1 MVGPRA
7 TFDRELRK
15 LQDEV
20 LVLGSMV
27 EKAIIHSVEALKQ
40 RDREAAR
47 EIIQRDGDVNAK
59 RFEIEDACLFLIA
72 SQQPLAEDLRLIAA
86 VLEIITDLERMGDH
100 AAGIAE
106 INIMIG
112 DEPLVKPLID
122 VPRMAQVGMEMLR
135 GSMEAFVQ
143 RDAQKAFQIAN
154 RDDEVDQLYNQVYN
168 ELLTVMFSNPRSI
181 GGATF
186 LLWVAHNLE
195 RVADR
200 ATNICERV
208 IFTVTGRMKE
218 INVRE
223 PDGDSRTRVAG

>member
-1 MVGPRA
+1 MLGPRA
-7 TFDRELRK
+7 TFDRELHK

-27 EKAIIHSVEALKQ
+27 EQAVTRSVEALQQ
-40 RDREAAR
+40 RDLETAR
-47 EIIQRDGDVNAK
+47 EIVSQDEAINAK

-72 SQQPLAEDLRLIAA
+72 SQQPLAEDLRLLAA

-106 INIMIG
+106 INIMMG
-112 DEPLVKPLID
+112 DEPLAKPLID
-122 VPRMAQVGMEMLR
+122 VPRMAQAGVEMLR
-135 GSMEAFVQ
+135 ASMQAFVR
-143 RDAQKAFQIAN
+143 RDAEMALQTAN

-181 GGATF
+181 SGATF

-208 IFTVTGRMKE
+208 IFTVTGHMEE

-223 PDGDSRTRVAG
+223 STGATRTRALG

>member
-1 MVGPRA
+1 MIGPRA
-7 TFDRELRK
+7 TFDRELHK

-20 LVLGSMV
+20 LVLGNMV
-27 EKAIIHSVEALKQ
+27 EKAVICSVEALKQ
-40 RDREAAR
+40 RDQEAAR
-47 EIIQRDGDVNAK
+47 EIIQGDQGINTK

-106 INIMIG
+106 INLLMG

-122 VPRMAQVGMEMLR
+122 VPRMAQAGVEMLR
-135 GSMEAFVQ
+135 GSMEAFVR
-143 RDAQKAFQIAN
+143 RDAEMARRIAN

-168 ELLTVMFSNPRSI
+168 ELLTVMFSNPRTIS
-181 GGATF
+181 GATF

-208 IFTVTGRMKE
+208 IFTVTGRMEE
-218 INVRE
+218 INVRQSPGE
-223 PDGDSRTRVAG
+223 SKTRALG

>member
-1 MVGPRA
+1 MLGPRA
-7 TFDRELRK
+7 TFDRELHK

-27 EKAIIHSVEALKQ
+27 EQAVTRSVEALQQ
-40 RDREAAR
+40 RDLETAR
-47 EIIQRDGDVNAK
+47 EIVSQDEAINAK

-72 SQQPLAEDLRLIAA
+72 SQQPLAEDLRLLAA

-106 INIMIG
+106 INIMMG
-112 DEPLVKPLID
+112 DEPLAKPLID
-122 VPRMAQVGMEMLR
+122 VPRMAQAGVEMLR
-135 GSMEAFVQ
+135 ASMQAFVR
-143 RDAQKAFQIAN
+143 RDAEMALQTAN

-181 GGATF
+181 SGATF

-208 IFTVTGRMKE
+208 IFTVTGHMEE

-223 PDGDSRTRVAG
+223 SAGATRTRALG

>member
-1 MVGPRA
+1 MIGPRA
-7 TFDRELRK
+7 TFDRELSK

-27 EKAIIHSVEALKQ
+27 ERAVLRSVEALKQ
-40 RDREAAR
+40 RDREAAK
-47 EIIQRDGDVNAK
+47 EIIQADEEINAK

-100 AAGIAE
+100 ASGIAE
-106 INIMIG
+106 INLMMG

-122 VPRMAQVGMEMLR
+122 VPRMAQIGAEMLR

-143 RDAQKAFQIAN
+143 RDAEMAYEIAS
-154 RDDEVDQLYNQVYN
+154 RDDEVDQLYNQTYN
-168 ELLTVMFSNPRSI
+168 ELLTVMLSNPRTIS
-181 GGATF
+181 GATF

-218 INVRE
+218 INVRRGIE
-223 PDGDSRTRVAG
+223 GNLTRAMG

>member
-1 MVGPRA
+1 MIGPRA
-7 TFDRELRK
+7 TFDRELHK

-27 EKAIIHSVEALKQ
+27 EQAVIRSVEALKQ
-40 RDREAAR
+40 RNQEAAR
-47 EIIQRDGDVNAK
+47 QIIQQDEVINAK

-100 AAGIAE
+100 AAGISE
-106 INIMIG
+106 INLMMG
-112 DEPLVKPLID
+112 DEPLAKPLID
-122 VPRMAQVGMEMLR
+122 VPRMAQTGVEMLR
-135 GSMEAFVQ
+135 GSMEAFVR
-143 RDAQKAFQIAN
+143 RDGEMALQIASK
-154 RDDEVDQLYNQVYN
+154 DDEVDQLYNQVYN

-181 GGATF
+181 SGATF

-195 RVADR
+195 RIADR

-208 IFTVTGRMKE
+208 IFTVTGRMEE
-218 INVRE
+218 INVRQSA
-223 PDGDSRTRVAG
+223 GAAVSRALG

>member
-1 MVGPRA
+1 MIGPRA

-27 EKAIIHSVEALKQ
+27 EKALIKSVEALKE
-40 RDREAAR
+40 RDEGAAR
-47 EIIQRDGDVNAK
+47 EIIQRDADVNAK

-106 INIMIG
+106 INIIMG
-112 DEPLVKPLID
+112 DEPLAKPLID

-143 RDAQKAFQIAN
+143 RDAQKAFQIAS

-168 ELLTVMFSNPRSI
+168 ELLTVMFSNPRTIS
-181 GGATF
+181 GATF

-218 INVRE
+218 INVRQPPGE
-223 PDGDSRTRVAG
+223 SRTRAAG

>member
-1 MVGPRA
+1 
-7 TFDRELRK
+7 
-15 LQDEV
+15 
-20 LVLGSMV
+20 MV
-27 EKAIIHSVEALKQ
+27 EQAVIRSVEALKG
-40 RDREAAR
+40 RDQEAAKD
-47 EIIQRDGDVNAK
+47 IIQGDQKINTK
-59 RFEIEDACLFLIA
+59 RFEIEAACLFLIA

-106 INIMIG
+106 INLMMG

-122 VPRMAQVGMEMLR
+122 VPRMTQTGVEMLR

-143 RDAQKAFQIAN
+143 RDAEMARRIAN

-168 ELLTVMFSNPRSI
+168 ELLTVMLSNPRTIS
-181 GGATF
+181 GATF

-195 RVADR
+195 RIADR

-208 IFTVTGRMKE
+208 IFTVTGYMQE
-218 INVRE
+218 INV
-223 PDGDSRTRVAG
+223 

>member
-1 MVGPRA
+1 MIGPRA
-7 TFDRELRK
+7 TFDRELHK

-27 EKAIIHSVEALKQ
+27 EQAVISSVEALKQ
-40 RDREAAR
+40 RDQEAAR
-47 EIIQRDGDVNAK
+47 EIIQRDEVINAK

-106 INIMIG
+106 INLMMG
-112 DEPLVKPLID
+112 DEPLAKPLID
-122 VPRMAQVGMEMLR
+122 VPRMAQTGLKMLK
-135 GSMEAFVQ
+135 GSMEAFVR
-143 RDAQKAFQIAN
+143 RDAEMAFQIAN

-181 GGATF
+181 SGATF

-195 RVADR
+195 RIADR

-208 IFTVTGRMKE
+208 IFTVTGHMQE
-218 INVRE
+218 INVRQSA
-223 PDGDSRTRVAG
+223 GTSRTRALG

>member
-1 MVGPRA
+1 MLGPRA
-7 TFDRELRK
+7 TFDRELHK

-27 EKAIIHSVEALKQ
+27 EQAVTRSVEALQQ
-40 RDREAAR
+40 RDLETAR
-47 EIIQRDGDVNAK
+47 EIVSQDEAINAK

-72 SQQPLAEDLRLIAA
+72 SQQPLAEDLRLLAA

-106 INIMIG
+106 INIMMG
-112 DEPLVKPLID
+112 DEPLAKPLID
-122 VPRMAQVGMEMLR
+122 VPRMAQAGVEMLR
-135 GSMEAFVQ
+135 ASMQAFVR
-143 RDAQKAFQIAN
+143 RDAEMALQTAN

-181 GGATF
+181 SGATF

-208 IFTVTGRMKE
+208 IFTVTGHMEE

-223 PDGDSRTRVAG
+223 SPGATRTRALG

>member
-1 MVGPRA
+1 MLGPRA
-7 TFDRELRK
+7 TFDRELSK

-27 EKAIIHSVEALKQ
+27 ETAILRSVDALKE
-40 RDREAAR
+40 RDLEAAR
-47 EIIQRDGDVNAK
+47 QTILEDEKINAK

-100 AAGIAE
+100 ATGIAE
-106 INIMIG
+106 INIMMG

-122 VPRMAQVGMEMLR
+122 VPRMAEIGTEMLR
-135 GSMEAFVQ
+135 ASMEAFVQ
-143 RDAQKAFQIAN
+143 RDAEMAYEIASK
-154 RDDEVDQLYNQVYN
+154 DDEVDRLYNQVYN
-168 ELLTVMFSNPRSI
+168 ELLTVMLSNPRTIS
-181 GGATF
+181 GATF

-195 RVADR
+195 RIADR

-208 IFTVTGRMKE
+208 IFTATGQMKE
-218 INVRE
+218 INVRKGTE
-223 PDGDSRTRVAG
+223 GNLTRALE

>member
-1 MVGPRA
+1 MMGPRA

-27 EKAIIHSVEALKQ
+27 EKAIIGSVEALKQ
-40 RDREAAR
+40 RDLEAAR
-47 EIIQRDGDVNAK
+47 DLIRRDAEVNAK
-59 RFEIEDACLFLIA
+59 RFTIEDACLFLIA

-106 INIMIG
+106 INIMMG
-112 DEPLVKPLID
+112 DEPLAKPLID
-122 VPRMAQVGMEMLR
+122 VPRMAQTGVEMLR

-143 RDAQKAFQIAN
+143 RDAEKAFQIAN
-154 RDDEVDQLYNQVYN
+154 KDDEVDQLYNQVYN

-181 GGATF
+181 NGATF

-195 RVADR
+195 RIADR

-208 IFTVTGRMKE
+208 IFTVTGRMQE
-218 INVRE
+218 INVRQSV
-223 PDGDSRTRVAG
+223 GGSVSRALG

>member
-1 MVGPRA
+1 MIGPRA
-7 TFDRELRK
+7 TFDRELNK

-27 EKAIIHSVEALKQ
+27 EKAILRSVEALKQ
-40 RDREAAR
+40 RDQEAAK
-47 EIIQRDGDVNAK
+47 EIIRGDAAINAK

-72 SQQPLAEDLRLIAA
+72 SQQPVAEDLRLIAA

-106 INIMIG
+106 INLMMG

-122 VPRMAQVGMEMLR
+122 VPRMTQIGVEMLQ
-135 GSMEAFVQ
+135 GCMDAFVQ
-143 RDAQKAFQIAN
+143 RDAEMARQIAN

-168 ELLTVMFSNPRSI
+168 ELLTVMLSNPRTIS
-181 GGATF
+181 GATF

-195 RVADR
+195 RIADR
-200 ATNICERV
+200 VTNICERV
-208 IFTVTGRMKE
+208 IFTVTGQMKE
-218 INVRE
+218 INV
-223 PDGDSRTRVAG
+223 

>member
-1 MVGPRA
+1 
-7 TFDRELRK
+7 
-15 LQDEV
+15 
-20 LVLGSMV
+20 MV
-27 EKAIIHSVEALKQ
+27 EQAVISSVEALKQ
-40 RDREAAR
+40 RDQEAAR
-47 EIIQRDGDVNAK
+47 EIIQRDEVINAK

-106 INIMIG
+106 INLMMG
-112 DEPLVKPLID
+112 DEPLAKPLID
-122 VPRMAQVGMEMLR
+122 VPRMAQTGLEMLK
-135 GSMEAFVQ
+135 GSMEAFVR
-143 RDAQKAFQIAN
+143 RDAEMAFQIAN

-181 GGATF
+181 SGATF

-195 RVADR
+195 RIADR

-208 IFTVTGRMKE
+208 IFTVTGHMQE
-218 INVRE
+218 INVRQSA
-223 PDGDSRTRVAG
+223 GTSRTRALG

>member
-1 MVGPRA
+1 MIGPRA
-7 TFDRELRK
+7 TFDRELHK

-27 EKAIIHSVEALKQ
+27 EEAIGRSVQALKD
-40 RDREAAR
+40 RDKAAAT
-47 EIIQRDGDVNAK
+47 EIIRHDEVVNAK
-59 RFEIEDACLFLIA
+59 RFAIEDACLFLIA

-100 AAGIAE
+100 AAGIAD
-106 INIMIG
+106 IAILMG

-122 VPRMAQVGMEMLR
+122 VPRMSQVGIEMLR

-143 RDAQKAFQIAN
+143 RDAQKALEIAT
-154 RDDEVDQLYNQVYN
+154 RDDVVDQLYNQVYN
-168 ELLTVMFSNPRSI
+168 ELLTVMFGNPRSI
-181 GGATF
+181 SGATF

-195 RVADR
+195 RIADR

-208 IFTVTGRMKE
+208 VFTVTGRMTE
-218 INVRE
+218 INVRKPGE
-223 PDGDSRTRVAG
+223 GNISRALG

>member
-1 MVGPRA
+1 MIGPRA
-7 TFDRELRK
+7 TFDRELHK

-27 EKAIIHSVEALKQ
+27 EKAVIRSVEALKQ
-40 RDREAAR
+40 RDHEVAR
-47 EIIQRDGDVNAK
+47 EIIQGDQEINAK
-59 RFEIEDACLFLIA
+59 RFEIEDACLFLVA

-86 VLEIITDLERMGDH
+86 VLEITTDLERMGDH

-106 INIMIG
+106 VSLMMG

-122 VPRMAQVGMEMLR
+122 VPRMAQTGVEMLR
-135 GSMEAFVQ
+135 GSMDAFVR
-143 RDAQKAFQIAN
+143 RDAEMALRIAN

-168 ELLTVMFSNPRSI
+168 ELLTVMFSNPRTIS
-181 GGATF
+181 GATF

-195 RVADR
+195 RIADR

-208 IFTVTGRMKE
+208 IFSVTGRMEE
-218 INVRE
+218 INVRQPSGE
-223 PDGDSRTRVAG
+223 SKTRALG